1 MKVSKIIISGRA
13 ISQALWFMAIGPALG
28 RLRKKN
34 HDSKIIWVTQF
45 QKETLPFFFLKCC
58 MLFYF
63 ILESGSHTVV
73 RAGLKLMEIHLPQ
86 SPKARII
93 GIGHHPWFNFI

>member
-1 MKVSKIIISGRA
+1 
-13 ISQALWFMAIGPALG
+13 
-28 RLRKKN
+28 
-34 HDSKIIWVTQF
+34 
-45 QKETLPFFFLKCC
+45 

-73 RAGLKLMEIHLPQ
+73 QAGLKLMEIHLPQ

-93 GIGHHPWFNFI
+93 GIGHHPWFNVI

>member
-34 HDSKIIWVTQF
+34 HDSKTIWVTQF
-45 QKETLPFFFLKCC
+45 QKETLPFFF
-58 MLFYF
+58 F
-63 ILESGSHTVV
+63 
-73 RAGLKLMEIHLPQ
+73 
-86 SPKARII
+86 
-93 GIGHHPWFNFI
+93 

>member
-34 HDSKIIWVTQF
+34 HDSKTIWVTQF
-45 QKETLPFFFLKCC
+45 QKETLPFFFFKSVVCC
-58 MLFYF
+58 F
-63 ILESGSHTVV
+63 IL
-73 RAGLKLMEIHLPQ
+73 
-86 SPKARII
+86 
-93 GIGHHPWFNFI
+93 F

>member
-34 HDSKIIWVTQF
+34 HDSKTIWVTQF
-45 QKETLPFFFLKCC
+45 QKETLPFFFFKVLYVV
-58 MLFYF
+58 LFYF
-63 ILESGSHTVV
+63 RV
-73 RAGLKLMEIHLPQ
+73 RVSYCSPGWPQ
-86 SPKARII
+86 THGNPSASISQ
-93 GIGHHPWFNFI
+93 G